1 MNRTQ
6 NEKILQIK
14 NETLVVALTLLI
26 KGGKIV
32 YNLIIENGYV
42 LDPATNDEGI
52 KTIAIK
58 NDRIVPYDQTI
69 EAKQKINAAGYYV
82 FPGFIDFHTHIYE
95 GCAFAVKPELLFPY
109 GVTAVVDAGTTGC
122 INFEDFYRNT
132 IQKSMVKIKAYLN
145 ISSIGQPG
153 GGIEESLDPALF
165 DEDKIAYLIDKYCDT
180 ILGIKIRFSKSLVE
194 DFGIASMQKTLDLAR
209 KLKVAVCV
217 HTTNP
222 PIDAENLVSMLDKND
237 IYCHMFQ
244 GVGSTMIGENNSV
257 KPEFWEAKKRGVVFD
272 AANGRFNFD
281 YNVALPALKE
291 EFWPDI
297 ISTDLTKLSF
307 NTPGISPVKNLSFI
321 MSKYLNLG
329 MSLEAIIRAVTTIPA
344 KLMGMEN
351 EIGTVKEGAAADL
364 CICKIEDT
372 AAEFIDSKSEI
383 RRGDKLFVPK
393 ATIVNGEIVYCCKEL

>member
-1 MNRTQ
+1 MFEI
-6 NEKILQIK
+6 NEEIR
-14 NETLVVALTLLI
+14 LLS
-26 KGGKIV
+26 KGEEIV

-42 LDPATNDEGI
+42 LDPATNFEGI

-58 NDRIVPYDQTI
+58 NHRIVPYNKTI
-69 EAKQKINAAGYYV
+69 DAKQKINAAGYYI

-95 GCAFAVKPELLFPY
+95 GSAFAVKPELLFPY

-122 INFEDFYRNT
+122 VNFEDFYRNT

-165 DEDKIAYLIDKYCDT
+165 DEGKIAYLIDKYRDT
-180 ILGIKIRFSKSLVE
+180 ILGIKIRCSKNLVE
-194 DFGIASMQKTLDLAR
+194 KFGILPMQQTLDLAR
-209 KLKVAVCV
+209 KLKASVCV

-222 PIDAENLVSMLDKND
+222 PIDAADLVSMLDKND

-257 KPEFWEAKKRGVVFD
+257 KPEFWEARKRGVIFD
-272 AANGRFNFD
+272 AANGRLNFD

-291 EFWPDI
+291 AFWPDI

-307 NTPGISPVKNLSFI
+307 NTPGISPVRNLSFI
-321 MSKYLNLG
+321 MSKYLGLG
-329 MSLEAIIRAVTTIPA
+329 MNLEDIIRAVTTTPA

-351 EIGTVKEGAAADL
+351 EIGTVQEGAVADL
-364 CICKIEDT
+364 CICKIEDS
-372 AAEFIDSKSEI
+372 AAEFIDSKDEI
-383 RRGDKLFVPK
+383 KRGDKLFVPK
-393 ATIVNGEIVYCCKEL
+393 ATIANGEIVYCCKDL